1 MSFLQVKNRAIST
14 LASGIT
20 NVATSLTVASGE
32 GALFPSTFPFHI
44 TIENEILECTARS
57 TDTLTVTRAAE
68 STSAAAHN
76 AGVAVEL
83 RITAQIIAELQD
95 AFPPWIYKTADE
107 TVNNSST
114 LQNDDHILLAV
125 AANEI
130 WAFELFLMY
139 DGTQPG
145 DYGLT
150 IAFSVPTG
158 ATGFYTV
165 ISYSYIVAGRDVV
178 TATSLIT
185 PCSYLSQ
192 SGDGGIV
199 VKGAIINSSNA
210 GNLQLQWAQT
220 VAAVVNTTVK
230 KGSYLTAHKLA

>member
-1 MSFLQVKNRAIST
+1 MSFLQVKNRAVST

-68 STSAAAHN
+68 GTSAAAHN

-83 RITAQIIAELQD
+83 RITAGIIQELQA
-95 AFPPWIYKTADE
+95 AFPLVIYKTADE
-107 TVNNSST
+107 TVNNSNT
-114 LQNDDHILLAV
+114 LQNDDHLFLAI

-139 DGTQPG
+139 AGTQPN
-145 DYGLT
+145 DYGLKV
-150 IAFSVPTG
+150 AFTTPTG
-158 ATGFYTV
+158 ATGYYTG
-165 ISYSYIVAGRDVV
+165 ISYSFVGGGRDVQ
-178 TATSLIT
+178 TATALT
-185 PCSYLSQ
+185 TTLGYLSQ
-192 SGDGGIV
+192 SGNGGIV
-199 VKGAIINSSNA
+199 IKGVIVNSSNA

-220 VAAVVNTTVK
+220 VAAAVNTTVK
-230 KGSYLTAHKLA
+230 LGSYLIAHKLA